1 VEGHSGI
8 AALSAEATQA
18 RRYDPRSIVRNYGIA
33 ALGEAVS
40 KGAAFVATVVVA
52 RAVAPDDFGRFS
64 FVVALVTIAM
74 LFSDVGLQVV
84 TTRAIARERTR
95 AFEYVSAALIV
106 GIAFSAAAY
115 SAIAIAAAVG
125 ALPHDVG
132 RAVAVYAVVLFFAA
146 GVNAYWSLLRGNDRQ
161 DLVYLTYAISSAAL
175 LIAVVTAA
183 VAGASLVE
191 ILALYVAAI
200 ALRLFVTIGV
210 VWWKVERPRFP
221 VARAP
226 TRALL
231 VAAPAA
237 ALAYVLQEVYSHGD
251 VVLLGFLVPP
261 ADVGSYAAAYRL
273 VDAVTFLTA
282 GALAAA
288 VFPVFSRLS
297 REAPEQ
303 VPGLYNRLI
312 RLLVAALV
320 PAVLV
325 FVAVARPLVDAVY
338 SFPNDDAAVI
348 FALLAPATVLIAVNF
363 TTMFLALAIG
373 RTGAAIAAGFVAAS
387 VNVAINLAAVPLVG
401 VEAAAVATLIAE
413 IVMVAAFAVV
423 LRRSGF
429 ATETGRTVAIAAM
442 ALFPPLALAAA
453 FPSRDIEF
461 AVVGIPF
468 AVVVVTA
475 TGLVRLDDLRRLRR
489 LVAGAR

>member
-1 VEGHSGI
+1 MSTD
-8 AALSAEATQA
+8 ATQA

-33 ALGEAVS
+33 AVGEAVS
-40 KGAAFVATVVVA
+40 KGSAFVATVAVA
-52 RAVAPDDFGRFS
+52 RAFAPDDFGRFS

-74 LFSDVGLQVV
+74 LFSDVGLQVA

-95 AFEYVSAALIV
+95 ASEYVSAALIV
-106 GIAFSAAAY
+106 GVGFAAAAY
-115 SAIAIAAAVG
+115 SAVAIAAAAG
-125 ALPHDVG
+125 AFPHGVG
-132 RAVAVYAVVLFFAA
+132 RPVAVYAVVLFLAA

-161 DLVYLTYAISSAAL
+161 DLVYLTYAISSVAL
-175 LIAVVTAA
+175 LVAVVTAA
-183 VAGASLVE
+183 VGGASLVE
-191 ILALYVAAI
+191 ILVLYVAAI
-200 ALRLFVTIGV
+200 ALRLVVTIGV
-210 VWWKVERPRFP
+210 VWWKVDRPRFL

-231 VAAPAA
+231 AAAPAA
-237 ALAYVLQEVYSHGD
+237 AVAYVLQEVYSHGD
-251 VVLLGFLVPP
+251 VVLLGFLVPA

-282 GALAAA
+282 GALTAA

-303 VPGLYNRLI
+303 VPALYNRLI
-312 RLLVAALV
+312 RLLAAALV

-325 FVAVARPLVDAVY
+325 FVAVSRPLVDAVY
-338 SFPNDDAAVI
+338 SFPNDDAATI
-348 FALLAPATVLIAVNF
+348 FALLAPAAMLIAVNF

-373 RTGAAIAAGFVAAS
+373 RTGAAIAAGVVAAI
-387 VNVAINLAAVPLVG
+387 VNIAMNLAAVPLVG
-401 VEAAAVATLIAE
+401 VEAAAVATVLAE
-413 IVMVAAFAVV
+413 IVMVATFVIV

-429 ATETGRTVAIAAM
+429 ATETGRTVAIAAA
-442 ALFPPLALAAA
+442 ALLPPLAFAVA

-468 AVVVVTA
+468 AVGVVAA
-475 TGLVRLDDLRRLRR
+475 TGLVRLSDLRRLRVF
-489 LVAGAR
+489 VAGAR